1 MTVTPAE
8 LTSITVTPTS
18 ASILV
23 GSTQQFSA
31 TGTYT
36 DGSTKDLTTSVNWVS
51 SDTNIAIIN
60 NNPGFQG
67 IATSLSS
74 NTGST
79 TITASVSGITSNQAT
94 LTVYF

>member
-23 GSTQQFSA
+23 GGTEPFSA

-36 DGSTKDLTTSVNWVS
+36 DGTTKGLTTSVNWVS
-51 SDTNIAIIN
+51 SNTS
-60 NNPGFQG
+60 
-67 IATSLSS
+67 IATISNASGS
-74 NTGST
+74 QGFATASDFNTGKT
-79 TITASVSGITSNQAT
+79 TITASVSGITSNPAT
-94 LTVYF
+94 LTVNP